1 MQTLTVVLA
10 IGLLLLQFVKIRW
23 WRARRMPAP
32 WSTWAVLAVA
42 IGVLAGVFLG
52 LSALAMD
59 IAPLLVAGLGFLDLQ
74 AMKRASGNAAG

>member
-1 MQTLTVVLA
+1 
-10 IGLLLLQFVKIRW
+10 
-23 WRARRMPAP
+23 
-32 WSTWAVLAVA
+32 
-42 IGVLAGVFLG
+42 VLAGVFLG